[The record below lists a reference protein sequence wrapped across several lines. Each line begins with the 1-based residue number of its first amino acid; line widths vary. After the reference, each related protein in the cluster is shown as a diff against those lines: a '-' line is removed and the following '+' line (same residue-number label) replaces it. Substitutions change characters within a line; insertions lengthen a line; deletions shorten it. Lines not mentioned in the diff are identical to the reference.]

1 MNKTNFE
8 LNKFGIKQIWN
19 KQILIYLVNIIY
31 QIAFEIEEIL
41 IELPKFALAEFLLKK
56 QNLRILEKHNLNK
69 KLCYLA

>member
-31 QIAFEIEEIL
+31 QIAFAIGEIL
-41 IELPKFALAEFLLKK
+41 VELPKFALAEFLLKK
-56 QNLRILEKHNLNK
+56 QNLRILEKHNLYEK
-69 KLCYLA
+69 